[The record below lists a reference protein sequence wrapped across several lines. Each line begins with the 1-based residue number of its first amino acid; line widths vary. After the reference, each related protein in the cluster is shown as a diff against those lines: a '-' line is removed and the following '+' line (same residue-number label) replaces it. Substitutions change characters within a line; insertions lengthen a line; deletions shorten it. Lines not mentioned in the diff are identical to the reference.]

1 MDTLWVWVV
10 LGGVATAWVGW
21 LIQRA
26 IYEALAQHR
35 QLYTSQ
41 AEHRLRDLFVF
52 VDLKLLWPAA
62 FVAGVLLCAI
72 LVLSGIGV
80 IAGVI
85 AMLVCWSA
93 PNLGMSWAR
102 RQRIAAF
109 ERQLPE
115 ALMSISGSIRAGSSL
130 SNALQ
135 GLVMHALPPLS
146 QEMAVVNRQIR
157 LGASAPDAFQQL
169 SARLGGQAL
178 ELLSITIRVAIQTGG
193 PMAQML
199 EQTGVTMQANQQIQA
214 RLAALTAQGWLQAW
228 VMGAMPLA
236 LMAALGALD
245 PSFADALLETSEGHA
260 VLLIIGFF
268 EVLGIWWLRRTVA
281 LPGSKAGSKASNG

>member
-1 MDTLWVWVV
+1 MTTDLWIWLA
-10 LGGVATAWVGW
+10 LGGVATAWLVW

-26 IYEALAQHR
+26 LYSALEQHR

-62 FVAGVLLCAI
+62 FIAGCLLCAL
-72 LVLSGIGV
+72 LVLTGIGV

-85 AMLVCWSA
+85 AMAVCWSL
-93 PNLGMSWAR
+93 PNVLMAWAR
-102 RQRIAAF
+102 RQRMAAF
-109 ERQLPE
+109 EQQLPE
-115 ALMSISGSIRAGSSL
+115 ALLSIAGSIRAGSSL

-157 LGASAPDAFQQL
+157 LGATAPDAFQQL
-169 SARLGGQAL
+169 AARLGGQAL
-178 ELLSITIRVAIQTGG
+178 ALLCITVRVAIQTGG
-193 PMAQML
+193 PLAQML
-199 EQTGVTMQANQQIQA
+199 EQTGQTMQANQQIQA
-214 RLAALTAQGWLQAW
+214 RLAALTSQGWMQAW

-245 PSFADALLETSEGHA
+245 PSFSDALLNTSAGHA
-260 VLLIIGFF
+260 VLMAIGFF
-268 EVLGIWWLRRTVA
+268 EVLGIWWLRRMVA
-281 LPGSKAGSKASNG
+281 IEGSRSGQRTAR

>member
-1 MDTLWVWVV
+1 MSRTVWLWLV

-26 IYEALAQHR
+26 LYAALEHHR

-52 VDLKLLWPAA
+52 VDLRLLWPAA
-62 FVAGVLLCAI
+62 FVAGCLLCG
-72 LVLSGIGV
+72 LSVLTGFGV
-80 IAGVI
+80 ITGVI
-85 AMLVCWSA
+85 AMLICWSA
-93 PNLGMSWAR
+93 PSVLMAWAR

-109 ERQLPE
+109 EQQLPE
-115 ALMSISGSIRAGSSL
+115 ALLSVAGSIRAGSSL
-130 SNALQ
+130 TNALQ

-157 LGASAPDAFQQL
+157 LGATAPDAFQQL
-169 SARLGGQAL
+169 SARLGGQPLA
-178 ELLSITIRVAIQTGG
+178 LLSMTVRVAIQTGG
-193 PMAQML
+193 PLAQML
-199 EQTGVTMQANQQIQA
+199 EQTGQTMQANQQIQA

-228 VMGAMPLA
+228 VMGGMPPA

-245 PSFADALLETSEGHA
+245 PSFSEALLQTSAGHA
-260 VLLIIGFF
+260 VLMVIGCF

-281 LPGSKAGSKASNG
+281 IPGVRTGDRAGR

>member
-1 MDTLWVWVV
+1 MGALWVWLL
-10 LGGVATAWVGW
+10 LGGLATGWVGW
-21 LIQRA
+21 LVQRA
-26 IYEALAQHR
+26 LYDALGHHR

-62 FVAGVLLCAI
+62 FVAGLLLCA
-72 LVLSGIGV
+72 LSVLIGLGV

-85 AMLVCWSA
+85 AMLVCWSL

-102 RQRIAAF
+102 RQRIQAF

-115 ALMSISGSIRAGSSL
+115 ALMSISGSVRAGSSL
-130 SNALQ
+130 SKALQ
-135 GLVMHALPPLS
+135 GLVMHSLAPLS

-157 LGASAPDAFQQL
+157 LGATAPDAFQQL

-178 ELLSITIRVAIQTGG
+178 ELLSITIRVATQTGG
-193 PMAQML
+193 PLAQML

-214 RLAALTAQGWLQAW
+214 RLAALTAQGWMQAW

-245 PSFADALLETSEGHA
+245 PSFSEALLDTTEGHA

-281 LPGSKAGSKASNG
+281 IPGAKGAKG